1 MQVRLSAVRESNLE
15 FGGDPAL
22 AGAEDHDFPEA
33 RTGIR
38 HDVVL
43 TRPFIQDPG
52 R

>member
-1 MQVRLSAVRESNLE
+1 MTIFQRAVEALLNLSILHA
-15 FGGDPAL
+15 
-22 AGAEDHDFPEA
+22 EA

>member
-1 MQVRLSAVRESNLE
+1 MTIFQRAVEALLNLSILRTEVRS
-15 FGGDPAL
+15 
-22 AGAEDHDFPEA
+22 
-33 RTGIR
+33 GIR